1 MHNRENWDD
10 LRLVLA
16 VAEAGSVSAAARD
29 LNVIHATVLRRVAT
43 FEESHGVEIFD
54 KTARG
59 YAIRGDRLRVI
70 DAARDVEA
78 AVQAVRRVISG
89 AQAPLSGV
97 VRVTSTDTFCH
108 YVLPTIISRL
118 QENAQGLRI
127 ELLSTNAHLDLAQL
141 HADITVRPAVNL
153 GDDLRGTAPAQLG
166 FDVYA
171 KPGSADDKW
180 LAQTGPIVRTR
191 VTNWIADNVPA
202 DAITG
207 AGDSF
212 PTLKELAVAGLG
224 QAILPCVLGDGEP
237 RLERR
242 RGVVSVMP
250 VNIWVASHTD
260 LVDVPR
266 IRAVRD
272 LLTEALAA
280 DAPRLEGAP

>member
-10 LRLVLA
+10 LRFVLA
-16 VAEAGSVSAAARD
+16 VAEAGSVSAAARV
-29 LNVIHATVLRRVAT
+29 LNVNHATVLRRVAT
-43 FEESHGVEIFD
+43 FEERHSAEIFD
-54 KTARG
+54 KTASG

-70 DAARDVEA
+70 DAAREVEN
-78 AVQAVRRVISG
+78 AVQAVKRVISG
-89 AQAPLSGV
+89 AQAPLRGV

-108 YVLPTIISRL
+108 HVLPPIIARM
-118 QENAQGLRI
+118 QQNARELHI
-127 ELLSTNAHLDLAQL
+127 ELLSTNAHLDLARL
-141 HADITVRPAVNL
+141 HADITVRPAANL
-153 GDDLRGTAPAQLG
+153 GEDLRGQAPAQLG

-180 LAQTGPIVRTR
+180 LALSGPLARSR
-191 VTNWIADNVPA
+191 VINWIADNVPP

-207 AGDSF
+207 SGDSF
-212 PTLKELAVAGLG
+212 PTLKELAATGLG
-224 QAILPCVLGDGEP
+224 QAILPCVIGDADP

-242 RGVVSVMP
+242 RGRVSVMP
-250 VNIWVASHTD
+250 INIWVASHTD

-280 DAPRLEGAP
+280 DAPRLAGLV